1 MRNTTAYIAMFLAFL
16 SLCAEP
22 KTMARIQGLLTS
34 LLTGG
39 GLLETK

>member
-1 MRNTTAYIAMFLAFL
+1 MRNTTAYIVMLLAFL
-16 SLCAEP
+16 SLCAGP
-22 KTMARIQGLLTS
+22 KTIARIQGLLTS